1 MQESLQTFGRYELLA
16 KLARGG
22 MGEIYLARFSGVA
35 GFEKRCVIKK
45 ILPELAKS
53 PTFVEKFLNE
63 GRTLVALTHS
73 NIVQIF
79 DMGCENGEY
88 YLAMEHI
95 DGADLRLIL
104 KQFALHQKKIR
115 LDLCC
120 LIIMEVLK
128 GLSYAHRA
136 TDANG
141 NPLGIIHRDIS
152 PSNILVSNEGEIKII
167 DFGIAKNEQRTQ
179 ESTASMV
186 QGKFAYM
193 SPEQARGAHLDART
207 DLFSVGL
214 VLYELLTGVRPFEGN
229 SDLQSIERIKTLDPP
244 KLSRFRDNIPEDLE
258 QIIQKSLQKDRDK
271 RYQSADEFYDALES
285 FLRAN
290 GMTPHARD
298 IVTDLF
304 PVLAQDALVVRSS
317 EDFFDEAFQALLD
330 DQARQDQ
337 SARTRSMCLTSSFS
351 KALPK
356 AGIEDFNVTG
366 TTLPKYDAISPT
378 ETTWPKPIVPQALDL
393 SQSATAATSPKENH
407 AESGNTRSSRIQPAA
422 PSDHVAPLSSPVS
435 SAAENLNSDDLPVIA
450 DADPVTMTRRR
461 HIHNM
466 WRRIRY
472 ILIGFTLALIAC
484 FFVLRYFLLNYDL
497 SAFSATFLRQKPAEA
512 PVEPVTANDDT
523 HTLPLDA
530 EFATQALDPEE
541 EARKRSIDL
550 TIKTTPEDA
559 RLNVIQASYSLLE
572 DHHITLIAD
581 NNAEFEIESE
591 GYEACHFNLIFDDS
605 LPRLEW
611 QHCAGVST
619 KYAKDFRSA
628 VIEITLTKHTEPPA
642 PAISP
647 VNPLPVSE
655 QRPTH
660 ASASAHT
667 SEKSTA
673 RQRTAAAQPQEPEQ
687 HRISVRANMSAV
699 LSLSGTDYA
708 LPTEVVARS
717 GESASIRPI
726 VHHRDIAI
734 PYVTH
739 VTDKA
744 MIEVSFCRALIH
756 ISEFYIPG
764 DTLPYQVANI
774 QVDGVTY
781 AKNTDMASFLLP
793 CGSHTFSA
801 EYQSGNVHL
810 TSDKREANLKPSQ
823 TYRGVLSLKYR

>member
-1 MQESLQTFGRYELLA
+1 MQDSLQTFGRYELLA

-63 GRTLVALTHS
+63 GRTLVALSHS

-95 DGADLRLIL
+95 DGPDLRLIL
-104 KQFALHQKKIR
+104 KQFALHQQKIR

-120 LIIMEVLK
+120 FIIMEVLK

-141 NPLGIIHRDIS
+141 KPLGIIHRDIS

-214 VLYELLTGVRPFEGN
+214 VLYELLTGVRPFEGT

-244 KLSRFRDNIPEDLE
+244 KLSRFRDNIPDDLE
-258 QIIQKSLQKDRDK
+258 QIIQKSLQKDCDK
-271 RYQSADEFYDALES
+271 RYQSADEFYDALEM
-285 FLRAN
+285 FLRDN
-290 GMTPHARD
+290 NLTPHARD
-298 IVTDLF
+298 LVTDLF

-337 SARTRSMCLTSSFS
+337 SSRTRSMCLTSSFS

-366 TTLPKYDAISPT
+366 TTLPKFEEEINVTAAT
-378 ETTWPKPIVPQALDL
+378 LPKPISSHSLELAKPEPL
-393 SQSATAATSPKENH
+393 STPSAMLAVENETGQSSAIIDASAGTTAASYSIT
-407 AESGNTRSSRIQPAA
+407 
-422 PSDHVAPLSSPVS
+422 PSTPVT
-435 SAAENLNSDDLPVIA
+435 AKLLNSDDFPAVSG
-450 DADPVTMTRRR
+450 ADPVTQTHKRL
-461 HIHNM
+461 HNM

-484 FFVLRYFLLNYDL
+484 FFILRYFLLHYDL
-497 SAFSATFLRQKPAEA
+497 SAFSASFLQKTPPAA
-512 PVEPVTANDDT
+512 PVEAVQPDEDT
-523 HTLPLDA
+523 HTLPLDT
-530 EFATQALDPEE
+530 EFATKARETEE
-541 EARKRSIDL
+541 ETRKRGIDL
-550 TIKTTPEDA
+550 TIHTTPEEA
-559 RLNVIQASYSLLE
+559 HLNVLQASYSLLE

-581 NNAEFEIESE
+581 TDAEFEIQAD
-591 GYEACHFNLIFDDS
+591 GYEACHFNLIFDEFM
-605 LPRLEW
+605 PRLEW

-619 KYAKDFRSA
+619 KYAKDFESA
-628 VIEITLTKHTEPPA
+628 VIEITLTKLPEPP
-642 PAISP
+642 PAVISP
-647 VNPLPVSE
+647 VNPLPVSA
-655 QRPTH
+655 QSPTH
-660 ASASAHT
+660 VAKKPHT
-667 SEKSTA
+667 SERTSV
-673 RQRTAAAQPQEPEQ
+673 RQRSTSTQSAEPEE
-687 HRISVRANMSAV
+687 HRISVRANMTAV
-699 LSLSGTDYA
+699 LSLSGKEYS
-708 LPTEVVARS
+708 LPNEVIARS

-726 VHHRDIAI
+726 VQKHDIAI

-739 VTDKA
+739 ITDKTN
-744 MIEVSFCRALIH
+744 IEVAFCRAIIH
-756 ISEFYIPG
+756 IAEFYIPG
-764 DTLPYQVANI
+764 DPAPYQVANI

-781 AKNTDMASFLLP
+781 AKNTERASFILP
-793 CGSHTFSA
+793 CGPHTFSA
-801 EYQSGNVHL
+801 EFQSDVVHFSATQDATL
-810 TSDKREANLKPSQ
+810 KTSQEYKKVLLLK
-823 TYRGVLSLKYR
+823 